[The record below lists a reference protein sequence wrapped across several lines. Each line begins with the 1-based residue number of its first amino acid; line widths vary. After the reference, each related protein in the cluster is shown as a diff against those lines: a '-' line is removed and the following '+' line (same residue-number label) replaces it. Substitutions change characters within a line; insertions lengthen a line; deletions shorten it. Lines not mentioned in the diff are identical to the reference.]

1 MRRMLTGNS
10 AAAWGARVSDVDY
23 VAAYPI
29 TPQSEIVETL
39 SNWVAEGLM
48 KARFVNF
55 ESEHSMITA
64 AGAAALTGARAFT
77 ATSSQGLFYAF
88 EALYTVSGWRAPIVL
103 VNVARGV
110 GMPMVLQVE
119 HGDVLAARDSG
130 FIQLHAETCQ
140 EVLDFILMGYR
151 IGEDH
156 GVLLPVIVNMDGFV
170 LSFTREP
177 VEIPEKE
184 LVEQFLPPFS
194 YPRPLGSDEGSMV
207 AYAPTVTE
215 GAPYTFFKYQLHMA
229 ALRARQVFG
238 EAAKDFRKI
247 FGREH
252 DVIERFMMDDAEC
265 AVVCSNSYSSIIRAG
280 VERLRQAGLKVGM
293 VRLKMIRPFPSD
305 ELREA
310 LSPVEAVAV
319 FEQNISP
326 GKGSALYPEIVEAL
340 YHSTERPS
348 AIVSFV
354 GGLGG
359 ANIGEEEV
367 DYMVRVALDAA
378 RKGRTPKGP
387 ILVFREDDWMKL
399 KDYLKIAG
407 IPAEVVEA
415 MHHV

>member
-1 MRRMLTGNS
+1 MLTGNS

-23 VAAYPI
+23 IAAYPI

-39 SNWVAEGLM
+39 SRWVAEGVV

-64 AGAAALTGARAFT
+64 AGAASLTGARSFT

-140 EVLDFILMGYR
+140 EVLDFIVLGYR
-151 IGEDH
+151 VGEDH
-156 GVLLPVIVNMDGFV
+156 EVLLPVIVNMDGFV
-170 LSFTREP
+170 LSFAREP

-184 LVEQFLPPFS
+184 LVEQFLPEFT
-194 YPRPLGSDEGSMV
+194 YPKPLGGEEGSMV

-229 ALRARQVFG
+229 ALRAKDVFKQ
-238 EAAKDFRKI
+238 AAKDFRKI

-252 DVIERFMMDDAEC
+252 DVVERFMMDDAEY

-280 VERLRQAGLKVGM
+280 VEKLRRAGLKVGM
-293 VRLKMIRPFPSD
+293 VRLKMIRPFPSE

-310 LSPVEAVAV
+310 LSNVQAVAV
-319 FEQNISP
+319 FEQNISL
-326 GKGSALYPEIVEAL
+326 GKGGALYPEVVEAL
-340 YHSTERPS
+340 YHSQQKPS
-348 AIVSFV
+348 AIVSFI

-367 DYMVRVALDAA
+367 GYMVSVAMDAA
-378 RKGRTPKGP
+378 KKGKIPKGP
-387 ILVFREDDWMKL
+387 VLVFREDDWTRL
-399 KDYLKIAG
+399 REYLRIAG
-407 IPAEVVEA
+407 IPSEIIEA
-415 MHHV
+415 MHHA